1 MSTQIII
8 QRSPEEVAAA
18 VAEWLIDSIREVL
31 EVQHF
36 CSIAL
41 SGGTTPKRLYER
53 IAEHKL
59 SSVDWSRVILV
70 WGDERNVS
78 LEDAESNFRM
88 VKEAWLARAIAT
100 CEPGRIPLYFS
111 VPVNPAIPEK
121 SAKEYCEVLRR
132 VLKPDG
138 RRGSIPLL
146 DIALLGLGDDAH
158 TASLFPETQALQE
171 KEEIFVAN
179 YVPNLGVYRLTMTY
193 PILNAASRIAFMVC
207 GGSKQ
212 AAVEVV
218 WHGPKQ
224 EALYPAQRIQPTQG
238 ELLWFLDLA
247 AVPESR
253 RADFL
258 LR

>member
-31 EVQHF
+31 EVQRF

-59 SSVDWSRVILV
+59 SSVDWSRVMLV

-78 LEDAESNFRM
+78 PEDSESNFRM
-88 VKEAWLARAIAT
+88 VKETWLDRAIAT
-100 CEPGRIPLYFS
+100 REPGWIPLYFS
-111 VPVNPAIPEK
+111 VPVNPVSPEK
-121 SAKEYCEVLRR
+121 SAKEYGEVLRR
-132 VLKPDG
+132 VLKSDG
-138 RRGSIPLL
+138 SRGSIPLL
-146 DIALLGLGDDAH
+146 DIVLLGLGDDAH
-158 TASLFPETQALQE
+158 TASLFPETQALHE

-179 YVPNLGVYRLTMTY
+179 YVPKLGVYRLTMTY
-193 PILNAASRIAFMVC
+193 PIINAASRIAFMVC
-207 GGSKQ
+207 GASKQ

-218 WHGPKQ
+218 WHGPRQ
-224 EALYPAQRIQPTQG
+224 DSLYPAQRIQPIQG
-238 ELLWFLDLA
+238 DLLWFLDLA
-247 AVPESR
+247 AVPENR
-253 RADFL
+253 RADFS